1 MKNLP
6 LLLGTAALSLA
17 SFFAAVS
24 AEPSVYRYSALKRD
38 KTDYAAIAA
47 GCPNKAI
54 PSDYYTYLQATTYRE
69 QDLQRS
75 GDALRLFPWENP
87 IIFDPVASGTHL
99 RPFIDSLYIKEPIPG
114 DSTQYFSLESH
125 FSCHTKPGSSSLTM
139 QGVHLTP
146 ICPTNPKISGA
157 VSDPIEGLGNA
168 RVQILYAFQDE
179 NGSELLLNTTQV
191 LATGATLPA
200 ANGKKSYNSNSKPPL
215 SGRFRGQPAPSLRLR
230 SRLHYLRF
238 GRENG
243 LSGCCPVAG
252 PSIRSGGTSPAMSFS
267 SARASNECRTDLH
280 PGRDVTPQHPSF
292 LAGDRPE

>member
-1 MKNLP
+1 MTNLP

-24 AEPSVYRYSALKRD
+24 AEPSVYRYSSLKRD

-114 DSTQYFSLESH
+114 DSTQYFSLESR

-146 ICPTNPKISGA
+146 IRPANPKISGA

-179 NGSELLLNTTQV
+179 NGSALLLNTDSGLSYRSD
-191 LATGATLPA
+191 LAGGEWKEALQLQLETAP
-200 ANGKKSYNSNSKPPL
+200 
-215 SGRFRGQPAPSLRLR
+215 FRAI
-230 SRLHYLRF
+230 RF
-238 GRENG
+238 GYLEINLLPPIGQSGMQRR
-243 LSGCCPVAG
+243 LSNN
-252 PSIRSGGTSPAMSFS
+252 S
-267 SARASNECRTDLH
+267 
-280 PGRDVTPQHPSF
+280 
-292 LAGDRPE
+292 

>member
-146 ICPTNPKISGA
+146 IRPANPKISGA

-168 RVQILYAFQDE
+168 RVQILYAFQ
-179 NGSELLLNTTQV
+179 G
-191 LATGATLPA
+191 
-200 ANGKKSYNSNSKPPL
+200 
-215 SGRFRGQPAPSLRLR
+215 
-230 SRLHYLRF
+230 
-238 GRENG
+238 
-243 LSGCCPVAG
+243 
-252 PSIRSGGTSPAMSFS
+252 
-267 SARASNECRTDLH
+267 
-280 PGRDVTPQHPSF
+280 
-292 LAGDRPE
+292 